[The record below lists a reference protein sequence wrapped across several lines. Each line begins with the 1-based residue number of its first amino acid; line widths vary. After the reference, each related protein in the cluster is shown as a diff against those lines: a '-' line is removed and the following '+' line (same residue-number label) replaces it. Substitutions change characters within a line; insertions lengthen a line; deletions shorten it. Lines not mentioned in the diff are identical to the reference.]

1 MSEDVKQLT
10 ECLACGGKHLK
21 LILDLNE
28 QPMAN
33 EFVSDITAP
42 EKTFP
47 LKLNVCEDCTHL
59 QLSHAVNPDLLFKNY
74 LYVSGTTKTL
84 RDYFDWFAEFSLSFW
99 NKNAK
104 SVLDIACND
113 GSQLNSFKKLGL
125 TTYGIDP
132 AENLHELS
140 SKEHNV
146 ICDYLKREHVDVLKK
161 AKIDIINA
169 QNVFAHNSYPLEF
182 LEICKD
188 IMHDDSYLF
197 IQTSQADMVVNNE
210 FDTIYHEHLS
220 FFNTTSM
227 KALAT
232 RAGLKLVEVIKT
244 PIHGNSYVFVFNKYS
259 RPRMSVDLMITQEGQ
274 FGLQNLETYKI
285 YAEKAKQVVVDLN
298 AELKKRKDD
307 GYKLVGYG
315 AAAKGNTL
323 LNFGKIDLDF
333 IIDDN
338 PLKQG
343 LYTPGTHIPVVSID
357 HLEQFKEEKIAF
369 VPLAW
374 NFFTEIKYNIQR
386 VRYNENDIFIRYFP
400 KIDIS

>member
-10 ECLACGGKHLK
+10 ECLACGGDDLK

-47 LKLNVCEDCTHL
+47 LRLNVCVDCTHL

-84 RDYFDWFAEFSLSFW
+84 RDYFDWFAEFALSFW
-99 NKNAK
+99 SKDAK

-113 GSQLNSFKKLGL
+113 GTQLNSFKKLGL
-125 TTYGIDP
+125 KTYGIDP
-132 AENLHELS
+132 AENLYELS
-140 SKEHNV
+140 SKDHTV
-146 ICDYLKREHVDVLKK
+146 ICDYLKREHVEKLKDT
-161 AKIDIINA
+161 KIDIINA

-197 IQTSQADMVVNNE
+197 IQTSQADMIVNNE
-210 FDTIYHEHLS
+210 FDTLYHEHLS
-220 FFNTTSM
+220 FFNANSM
-227 KALAT
+227 QALAN
-232 RAGLKLVEVIKT
+232 RAGLKIVDIIKT
-244 PIHGNSYVFVFNKYS
+244 PIHGNSYVFVFSKQAQ
-259 RPRMSVDLMITQEGQ
+259 PKMSVDLILTYERQI
-274 FGLQNLETYKI
+274 GLQNLETYAI
-285 YAEKAKQVVVDLN
+285 YAEKAKHIVSKLN
-298 AELKKRKDD
+298 AELLKRKNN

-323 LNFGKIDLDF
+323 LNFGKIQLDF

-357 HLEQFKEEKIAF
+357 SLIEFKNEKIAF

-374 NFFTEIKYNIQR
+374 NFFAEIKSNIQK
-386 VRYNENDIFIRYFP
+386 VRGNPNDIFIRYFP

>member
-1 MSEDVKQLT
+1 M
-10 ECLACGGKHLK
+10 
-21 LILDLNE
+21 
-28 QPMAN
+28 
-33 EFVSDITAP
+33 
-42 EKTFP
+42 
-47 LKLNVCEDCTHL
+47 
-59 QLSHAVNPDLLFKNY
+59 
-74 LYVSGTTKTL
+74 YVSGTTKTL

-99 NKNAK
+99 NKKART
-104 SVLDIACND
+104 VLDIACND

-125 TTYGIDP
+125 KTYGVDP

-220 FFNTTSM
+220 FFNSNSM
-227 KALAT
+227 KALAE
-232 RAGLKLVEVIKT
+232 RAGLKLVEIIKT
-244 PIHGNSYVFVFNKYS
+244 PIHGNSYVFVFGKYS
-259 RPRMSVDLMITQEGQ
+259 QPKMSVDLMLTHERQV
-274 FGLQNLETYKI
+274 GLQNLETYKI
-285 YAEKAKQVVVDLN
+285 YADKAKQVVIDLN
-298 AELKKRKDD
+298 AELQKRKDA
-307 GYKLVGYG
+307 GFKLVGYG

-343 LYTPGTHIPVVSID
+343 LYTPGTHIPVVSIE
-357 HLEQFKEEKIAF
+357 HLKKFKEEKIAF

-374 NFFTEIKYNIQR
+374 NFFTEIKQNIQR
-386 VRYNENDIFIRYFP
+386 VRDNSDDVFIRYFP
-400 KIDIS
+400 KIDVS

>member
-10 ECLACGGKHLK
+10 ECLACGGSHLK

-47 LKLNVCEDCTHL
+47 LRLNVCEDCTHL

-84 RDYFDWFAEFSLSFW
+84 RDYFDWFAEFALSFW
-99 NKNAK
+99 SKDAK
-104 SVLDIACND
+104 TVLDIACND

-125 TTYGIDP
+125 TTYGVDP

-146 ICDYLKREHVDVLKK
+146 ICDYLKREHVDALKK

-259 RPRMSVDLMITQEGQ
+259 RPRMSVDLMLTQEGQ

-357 HLEQFKEEKIAF
+357 HLERFKEEKIAF

>member
-1 MSEDVKQLT
+1 MSEDVKELT
-10 ECLACGGKHLK
+10 ECLACGGSHLK

-99 NKNAK
+99 NKKART
-104 SVLDIACND
+104 VLDIACND

-125 TTYGIDP
+125 KTYGVDP

-220 FFNTTSM
+220 FFNSNSM
-227 KALAT
+227 KALAE
-232 RAGLKLVEVIKT
+232 RAGLKLVEIIKT
-244 PIHGNSYVFVFNKYS
+244 PIHGNSYVFVFGKYS
-259 RPRMSVDLMITQEGQ
+259 QPKMSVDLMLTHERQV
-274 FGLQNLETYKI
+274 GLQNLETYKI
-285 YAEKAKQVVVDLN
+285 YADKAKQVVIDLN
-298 AELKKRKDD
+298 AELQKRKDA
-307 GYKLVGYG
+307 GFKLVGYG

-343 LYTPGTHIPVVSID
+343 LYTPGTHIPVVSIE
-357 HLEQFKEEKIAF
+357 HLKKFKEEKIAF

-374 NFFTEIKYNIQR
+374 NFFTEIKQNIQR
-386 VRYNENDIFIRYFP
+386 VRDNSDDVFIRYFP
-400 KIDIS
+400 KIDVS